1 MSPTEFSNYIKQ
13 RAMQQQ
19 LHHSHNG
26 HPATSNLGPVSPARS
41 LSPNPLSNAILNGGS
56 VNGTLPNNSMQDP
69 YFFSGSNST
78 SMASN
83 LYPPQQYGRSNMFD
97 SNGASSHFP
106 ASGYTNGFGNVGS
119 SFLEPN
125 NFYGMGSAQ
134 QQQTG
139 AVGAIGGMGSVISH
153 GALSNGQLQLNGS
166 SLSVSSSSVSALTAI
181 NSPGSS
187 ANNPDQTSNNLL
199 DGMNSFYSNQ
209 GPYQH
214 LLVAN

>member
-1 MSPTEFSNYIKQ
+1 
-13 RAMQQQ
+13 MQQQ

-41 LSPNPLSNAILNGGS
+41 LSPNPLSSAILNGGS
-56 VNGTLPNNSMQDP
+56 VNGTLSTNSMQDP
-69 YFFSGSNST
+69 YFFSGSNSAP
-78 SMASN
+78 MGSN

-125 NFYGMGSAQ
+125 NFYSMGSAQ
-134 QQQTG
+134 QQQVG
-139 AVGAIGGMGSVISH
+139 AVGGIGSMGSVIPH

-166 SLSVSSSSVSALTAI
+166 SLNVSSSTVSALTAI
-181 NSPGSS
+181 NSPGNSS
-187 ANNPDQTSNNLL
+187 NNPDSSSNLTGSNLL
-199 DGMNSFYSNQ
+199 DGINSFYTSQ